1 MATTRFG
8 HLDDFTLK
16 NSKVGIGTSD
26 PTEALEVIGGSRS
39 KDIKVTGIA
48 TLTSYEG
55 FQNRNTSYT
64 ENVNIAGGES
74 GTLSGEIVVGS
85 GLTMTVGTAAT
96 SGQGNI
102 ECMKVY
108 DTFNPPCGG
117 TSNRPAAATPGTL
130 YYNKDFK
137 TIEYWDGNFWRQVD
151 NTTTSGRAVFCGGD
165 ASQDV
170 IDYFNMS
177 TLGNA
182 ISFGEIAGGTSRQRS
197 DACSSQTRG
206 LIMAGF
212 SPSMETDIDYITLA
226 AGGNSIKFGDLTDGG
241 GYMPACLSSSTR
253 GIKAGGV
260 VSPAYKDTIQYV
272 QINTLGDGVDFGT
285 LTTTNCRFAGLS
297 NATKGLFGG
306 GYNQGSTGPAF
317 SRIDEITIASKGN
330 AISFRNL
337 ERAVDALCAASN
349 SVRGVWAGG
358 TNKTP
363 NGNTVNSLSY
373 ITIASGSDAVD
384 FGDLT
389 RATNQAGATGSQRR
403 VLVAGGGNPT
413 VPETVFVEYSSLGN
427 AMDFGE
433 LTAARR
439 FVGGCSDSHGGLG
452 GF

>member
-1 MATTRFG
+1 MASIRIGINSEFN
-8 HLDDFTLK
+8 LVD
-16 NSKVGIGTSD
+16 SKVGIGTTN
-26 PTEALEVIGGSRS
+26 PTELVDVRGQIYSDNSIG
-39 KDIKVTGIA
+39 
-48 TLTSYEG
+48 
-55 FQNRNTSYT
+55 
-64 ENVNIAGGES
+64 AGGISTVTNYQGFLDTKQIIKSSVSE
-74 GTLSGEIVVGS
+74 GTVVAGSLSGEIIVEGEVTVSSGTTYTS
-85 GLTMTVGTAAT
+85 GLSELTATNKFTLPGIIGSRPTEGATRFNENLGSLEFYTGTEWRAVN
-96 SGQGNI
+96 SRVDMGN
-102 ECMKVY
+102 
-108 DTFNPPCGG
+108 
-117 TSNRPAAATPGTL
+117 A
-130 YYNKDFK
+130 
-137 TIEYWDGNFWRQVD
+137 
-151 NTTTSGRAVFCGGD
+151 GRAVFMGGD

-182 ISFGEIAGGTSRQRS
+182 KSFGEIAGGTSRIRG

-206 LIMAGF
+206 LMMAGF
-212 SPSMETDIDYITLA
+212 SPAMETDIDYITLA
-226 AGGNSIKFGDLTDGG
+226 SEGNSIKFGDLTDGG

-272 QINTLGDGVDFGT
+272 EINTLGDGVDFGT

-297 NATKGLFGG
+297 NATRGLFGG

-330 AISFRNL
+330 ATSFRNL
-337 ERAVDALCAASN
+337 DRAVDALCAASN

-363 NGNTVNSLSY
+363 AGSTVNSLSY

-384 FGDLT
+384 FGDLA

>member
-1 MATTRFG
+1 MA
-8 HLDDFTLK
+8 
-16 NSKVGIGTSD
+16 KVRIGFATNFEVENELIGIGTD
-26 PTEALEVIGGSRS
+26 NPTNTLQALGNIRSSNVKAIGIS
-39 KDIKVTGIA
+39 
-48 TLTSYEG
+48 TLTTFDGFTDTKLRLEG
-55 FQNRNTSYT
+55 S
-64 ENVNIAGGES
+64 AGAKQH
-74 GTLSGEIVVGS
+74 TTSGEIIIEGEVTVSS
-85 GLTMTVGTAAT
+85 GTTFT
-96 SGQGNI
+96 SGPENLTVTN
-102 ECMKVY
+102 KF
-108 DTFNPPCGG
+108 TLP
-117 TSNRPAAATPGTL
+117 SNTDSKSTPGAMRFNVNLAALEFYTGVEWRAVN
-130 YYNKDFK
+130 YRVDM
-137 TIEYWDGNFWRQVD
+137 GNA
-151 NTTTSGRAVFCGGD
+151 GRAVFMGGD

-182 ISFGEIAGGTSRQRS
+182 ISFGEIAGGTSRIRG

-206 LIMAGF
+206 LLMAGY
-212 SPSMETDIDYITLA
+212 SPAMETDIDYITLA
-226 AGGNSIKFGDLTDGG
+226 SEGNSIKFGDLTDGG

-272 QINTLGDGVDFGT
+272 EINTLGDGVDFGT

-317 SRIDEITIASKGN
+317 SLIDEITIASKGN

-337 ERAVDALCAASN
+337 DRAVDALCAASN

-384 FGDLT
+384 FGDLA
-389 RATNQAGATGSQRR
+389 RPTNQAGATGSQRR

-439 FVGGCSDSHGGLG
+439 FIGGCSDSHGGLG